1 METLLDVIKAME
13 KATAREIA
21 ARMKIDVR
29 EMLDMLREHEE
40 REQVCQVNGMWQLAG
55 SATKPLAP
63 PTRSEKPTLPAP
75 VSPKAT
81 ITADGLIRTISDK
94 GPLTADELARLT
106 GTTSRKI
113 ASTLAMATNRGRI
126 VRQAVNGRFCY
137 CMPEKKDTHEADER
151 PRVEVI
157 PPPVITA
164 KPAPV
169 ANPECKQAERDD
181 AFVKAIPSLKA
192 KPSVSMQIPTPGAL
206 AKEIRRTKAR
216 LAQLERCRG
225 ALRELGKFR
234 KTLEEF

>member
-40 REQVCQVNGMWQLAG
+40 HDKVCQVNGMWQLAG

-63 PTRSEKPTLPAP
+63 PTRSERPTPAAP
-75 VSPKAT
+75 VSSKAT

-94 GPLTADELARLT
+94 GPLTADELTRLT
-106 GTTSRKI
+106 GTSSRKI

-126 VRQAVNGRFCY
+126 VRKAINGRFCY
-137 CMPEKKDTHEADER
+137 CMPEKKEAPEAEER
-151 PRVEVI
+151 TQVEVTS
-157 PPPVITA
+157 PPDITA
-164 KPAPV
+164 KSTPA
-169 ANPECKQAERDD
+169 AKPESKQTERDD

-192 KPSVSMQIPTPGAL
+192 APSICMQIPTAGAL

-216 LAQLERCRG
+216 LVQLERCRG
-225 ALRELGKFR
+225 ALRELSKFR
-234 KTLEEF
+234 KTLGEF

>member
-1 METLLDVIKAME
+1 METLLDVLKAME

-40 REQVCQVNGMWQLAG
+40 REQVYQVNGMWQLAG

-75 VSPKAT
+75 VSLKAT
-81 ITADGLIRTISDK
+81 ITADGLICTISDR

-126 VRQAVNGRFCY
+126 VRQAINGRFCY
-137 CMPEKKDTHEADER
+137 CMPEKKE
-151 PRVEVI
+151 
-157 PPPVITA
+157 
-164 KPAPV
+164 APV

-192 KPSVSMQIPTPGAL
+192 KSSVSMQIPTSRAL